1 MKSYVFAVSN
11 RPVMVASASLE
22 AMDQNCEEYFP
33 LVLENDDELKILMG
47 LLGVQFLAE
56 TSLSSNQDFSSVFD
70 YSDQRLPQLS
80 KDDFDTLYDEWLLRS
95 GRETS
100 MDEYGQ
106 LIFLQGRGDGWNK
119 MASRFVLC
127 ETLRTG

>member
-11 RPVMVASASLE
+11 NPITVVYTSLE
-22 AMDQNCEEYFP
+22 AMSENCEEYFQV
-33 LVLENDDELKILMG
+33 VLENYDELRTLMD
-47 LLGVQFLAE
+47 LLGVERLPM
-56 TSLSSNQDFSSVFD
+56 TMLPSNEDFACVFD
-70 YSDQRLPQLS
+70 YSAYLLPQLS
-80 KDDFDTLYDEWLLRS
+80 KDDFDAFYDEWLHRS

-106 LIFLQGRGDGWNK
+106 LIFPQGRGRSWNK

-127 ETLRTG
+127 EIHAY

>member
-11 RPVMVASASLE
+11 SPVMVASSSLE
-22 AMDQNCEEYFP
+22 AMDENCEEYFQV
-33 LVLENDDELKILMG
+33 VLEDNDDLKILMG
-47 LLGVQFLAE
+47 LLGVEFLAE
-56 TSLSSNQDFSSVFD
+56 TSLLSNEDFSSVFD
-70 YSDQRLPQLS
+70 YSEQRLPQLN
-80 KDDFDTLYDEWLLRS
+80 KDDFDTLYDEWLRRS

-127 ETLRTG
+127 ETLRTE